1 MSRFIARRLLQGL
14 VLICL
19 VATVVFFLGRL
30 TGNPVDLM
38 LPEDATQE
46 DRQALISTLGLDR
59 PLYEQFYLFIVNAV
73 HGDLGTSIRYRQ
85 STVELFFSRLPNTL
99 QLVPAT
105 LILSLALALPMGIL
119 AALHRGT
126 VIDKLAGMLAVCGIA
141 VPGFWLGVVLIYVFS
156 VQLGWLPSAR
166 MGGPEHYVL

>member
-1 MSRFIARRLLQGL
+1 MGGFIARRLFQGL
-14 VLICL
+14 ILLVL
-19 VATVVFFLGRL
+19 VATIVFFLGRL

-46 DRQALISTLGLDR
+46 DRQAMITTLGLDR
-59 PLYEQFYLFIVNAV
+59 PLYEQFYLFIGNAV

-85 STVELFFSRLPNTL
+85 PTVELFFSRLPNTL

-105 LILSLALALPMGIL
+105 LVLSLALALPLGIL

-126 VIDKLAGMLAVCGIA
+126 VMDKLAGMLAVCGIA
-141 VPGFWLGVVLIYVFS
+141 MPGFWLAIWWIYWFS
-156 VQLGWLPSAR
+156 LQL
-166 MGGPEHYVL
+166 